1 MNPFRG
7 ILLKLMSVTVFSVMG
22 VLIKAT
28 RDHVPAGEAVFFR
41 SFFAIPV
48 ILVWL
53 IYTREL
59 KTGLATKN
67 PMAHIWRGLIGTS
80 AMGLGF
86 LGLGLL
92 PLPEVTAIGYA
103 APILT
108 VIFAAMFLGEQVR
121 AIRLSAVVLGMIGV
135 LIILSPRLGSFD
147 GGANPTETLGAF
159 VVFGS
164 AVCGALA
171 GIFVRKMTQTESTS
185 AIVFYF
191 SCTASA
197 LALFTIPGWVMPTP
211 TEIAFLVLAGIFG
224 GLGQILLT
232 SCYRFADAGV
242 IAPFDYTS
250 MLFAIGFGYFFF
262 AEVPTLTVIAGTS
275 LVIGAGVLIIWRERQ
290 LGIERAKQRKVMT
303 PQG

>member
-7 ILLKLMSVTVFSVMG
+7 ILLKLLSVTSFSIMG
-22 VLIKAT
+22 ALIKAT
-28 RDHVPAGEAVFFR
+28 RDTVPAGEAVFFR

-48 ILVWL
+48 ILIWLVW
-53 IYTREL
+53 RSEL
-59 KTGLATKN
+59 KTGLKTQNA
-67 PMAHIWRGLIGTS
+67 MAHVWRGLIGTA

-92 PLPEVTAIGYA
+92 PLPEVTAIGFA

-108 VIFAAMFLGEQVR
+108 VIFAAMFLGEQVK
-121 AIRLSAVVLGMIGV
+121 AVRLSAVVLGLIGV
-135 LIILSPRLGSFD
+135 IVILYPRLSTVSQGVTDDAAF
-147 GGANPTETLGAF
+147 GAF
-159 VVFGS
+159 VVLAS

-171 GIFVRKMTQTESTS
+171 STFVRRMTTTERTS

-191 SCTASA
+191 SCTSA
-197 LALFTIPGWVMPTP
+197 TLSLFTIPGWILPTP
-211 TEIAFLVLAGIFG
+211 TQITFLVTSGIFG

-232 SCYRFADAGV
+232 ACYREADAGV

-250 MLFAIGFGYFFF
+250 MLFALAIGYVFF
-262 AEVPTLTVIAGTS
+262 AEVPTLTVLIGATI
-275 LVIGAGVLIIWRERQ
+275 VISAGVLIIWRERK
-290 LGIERAKQRKVMT
+290 LGLERSRQRKVMT

>member
-1 MNPFRG
+1 MNPYRG
-7 ILLKLMSVTVFSVMG
+7 ILLKLASVTVFSVMG

-28 RDHVPAGEAVFFR
+28 RDHIPAGEAVFFR

-53 IYTREL
+53 AYRAEIKE
-59 KTGLATKN
+59 GLATSN
-67 PMAHIWRGLIGTS
+67 PMNHVWRGLIGTS

-86 LGLGLL
+86 WGLGLL

-108 VIFAAMFLGEQVR
+108 VIFAAMFLGEQIR
-121 AIRLSAVVLGMIGV
+121 AVRLSAVVLGLIGV
-135 LIILSPRLGSFD
+135 LIILSPRLGSQSNAD
-147 GGANPTETLGAF
+147 ATQTLGAI
-159 VVFGS
+159 VVFAS

-191 SCTASA
+191 SCTAST

-211 TEIAFLVLAGIFG
+211 LEFGFLVLSGLFG

-242 IAPFDYTS
+242 LAPFDYTS
-250 MLFAIGFGYFFF
+250 MLFAIAFGYFFF
-262 AEVPTLTVIAGTS
+262 AELPTMTVIAGTV
-275 LVIGAGVLIIWRERQ
+275 LVISAGVLIIWRERQ
-290 LGIERAKQRKVMT
+290 LGLERARQRKAMT